1 MSNTHVRKRKR
12 EPGYTVASTAMDAQW
27 PKYENPH
34 GHYAESLQ
42 SVASKNMALQR
53 NSRFRGPGAFQED
66 RGSRMS
72 WEDRLALNMFE
83 KRPEMSRAQS
93 DDVNRLCHVMYKAL
107 HNVLARCPLNKQGR
121 PLQRVV
127 RESEFMK
134 YNMAKRVF
142 HYLRQFEYTEKQW
155 FSPSA
160 TYMVVHK
167 EFDLLMGQGDPQ
179 LKIHGFHFIDDY
191 EKDFLA
197 HMITVSFLAC
207 GLLHSGERA

>member
-1 MSNTHVRKRKR
+1 
-12 EPGYTVASTAMDAQW
+12 
-27 PKYENPH
+27 
-34 GHYAESLQ
+34 
-42 SVASKNMALQR
+42 
-53 NSRFRGPGAFQED
+53 
-66 RGSRMS
+66 MS
-72 WEDRLALNMFE
+72 WEDRLALDMFE

-107 HNVLARCPLNKQGR
+107 HNVLARCPLNKKGR
-121 PLQRVV
+121 PVRRVA

-134 YNMAKRVF
+134 YGMAKRVF

-160 TYMVVHK
+160 TYLVVHR
-167 EFDLLMGQGDPQ
+167 ELDSLMGKGDPQ
-179 LKIHGFHFIDDY
+179 LKIHGFHFIDEY

-207 GLLHSGERA
+207 GVLHSGERE